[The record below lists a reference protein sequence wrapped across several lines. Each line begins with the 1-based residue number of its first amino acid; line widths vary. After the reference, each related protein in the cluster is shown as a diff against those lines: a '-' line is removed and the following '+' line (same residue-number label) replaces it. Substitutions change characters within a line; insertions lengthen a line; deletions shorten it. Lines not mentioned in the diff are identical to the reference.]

1 MLGRPI
7 AHSLSPLLHRAAYSA
22 LGLDWRYEAVDC
34 GEHDLPGVLAARPDW
49 AGFSCTMPLKHAVL
63 EVAAEVRP
71 AAAAVG
77 AGNTLLPRGAGWV
90 AENTDVA
97 GIVTALTERGAA
109 PASVTVLGAG
119 GTAQAAVAA
128 LAQLGRDGCTVL
140 LRDRRKAGPILATA
154 ERAGVTVEL
163 GDLPP
168 DAERA
173 PALAAELVI
182 STLPPGAADPFARY
196 AWSARQWLLDVV
208 YAPWPTRVA
217 DAAAAAGSEVI
228 GGEAMLLHQAAAQ
241 VRLMT
246 GHEAPV
252 AAMRAALDAALAARG

>member
-7 AHSLSPLLHRAAYSA
+7 AHSLSPRLHRAAYGA
-22 LGLDWRYEAVDC
+22 LGLDWRYEAVEC
-34 GEHDLPGVLAARPDW
+34 GEHDLPRVLAERPDW
-49 AGFSCTMPLKHAVL
+49 AGFSCTMPLKRAVL

-77 AGNTLLPRGAGWV
+77 AGNTLLPGRAGWV
-90 AENTDVA
+90 AENTDVT
-97 GIVTALTERGAA
+97 GIVMALTERGVA

-128 LAQLGRDGCTVL
+128 LPQLGLDRGTVL
-140 LRDRRKAGPILATA
+140 LRDRGKAGPILATA

-163 GDLPP
+163 GDLRPEAV
-168 DAERA
+168 DAL
-173 PALAAELVI
+173 PLAAELVI
-182 STLPPGAADPFARY
+182 STLPPGAADAFA
-196 AWSARQWLLDVV
+196 AHIWTDGQWLLDVV
-208 YAPWPTRVA
+208 YAPWPTPV
-217 DAAAAAGSEVI
+217 AAAATAAGTGVI

-246 GHEAPV
+246 GREPPV
-252 AAMRAALDAALAARG
+252 AQMRAALDAALAERG